1 MTYLEMYHPGFV
13 LGLLV
18 LCTMIEEESCSDA

>member
-1 MTYLEMYHPGFV
+1 MTYLEAYDPAFV

-18 LCTMIEEESCSDA
+18 LCTIIEFDEGGET